1 MCTIMC
7 SFPINYC
14 CSRPRHGPVQPR
26 QQRQPTAHLAHR
38 WPFEARNPIIR
49 LLRVLVQLLNRLY
62 DLRCQISLCPIT
74 GIKHII
80 WAHVCTVQCCC
91 HAAPRADC
99 PLSAATRDPFDA
111 TRDPL
116 HFYKV
121 ISAACRDQSTSRC
134 LQIVLPN
141 VHQNDKQRKHVR
153 AIARIKQKPFKL
165 IRPMVEATRVT

>member
-91 HAAPRADC
+91 HAA
-99 PLSAATRDPFDA
+99 SRDPVLIALCPQQHVIRSMPRVILYIFKKSEVLHA
-111 TRDPL
+111 GIRTR
-116 HFYKV
+116 V
-121 ISAACRDQSTSRC
+121 AACRSFCQMSIKTTNNASMC
-134 LQIVLPN
+134 
-141 VHQNDKQRKHVR
+141 VR
-153 AIARIKQKPFKL
+153 L
-165 IRPMVEATRVT
+165 HESSNSLSN